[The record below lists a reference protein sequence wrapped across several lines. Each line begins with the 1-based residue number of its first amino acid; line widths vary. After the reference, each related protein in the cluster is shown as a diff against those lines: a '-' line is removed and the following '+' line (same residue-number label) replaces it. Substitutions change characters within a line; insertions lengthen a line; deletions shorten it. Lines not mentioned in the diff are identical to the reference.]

1 MTSLNN
7 FSCKRRGHQ
16 AQVTSWITLCDADC
30 DNEHWKVNLWKM
42 FWLFIFSYIN
52 KNVIVPVI
60 HYKSD
65 CIGLNADCSKT
76 VFVQCCDP
84 LSCELDS
91 PFNGKC
97 KLCLSAGSFCW
108 RSSECCSKTCSWF
121 KCTDP
126 VKDLVKQ
133 ITG

>member
-1 MTSLNN
+1 MTVIMNQYHLLILTKIILLSSALN
-7 FSCKRRGHQ
+7 FVKG
-16 AQVTSWITLCDADC
+16 
-30 DNEHWKVNLWKM
+30 
-42 FWLFIFSYIN
+42 
-52 KNVIVPVI
+52 
-60 HYKSD
+60 D